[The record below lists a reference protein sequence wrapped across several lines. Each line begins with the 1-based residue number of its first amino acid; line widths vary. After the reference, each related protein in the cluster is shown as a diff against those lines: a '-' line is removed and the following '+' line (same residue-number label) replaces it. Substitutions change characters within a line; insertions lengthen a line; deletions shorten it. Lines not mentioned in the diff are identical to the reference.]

1 MTMANSKKVAVKPVK
16 SGVSKSHTSSIKE
29 LSIGSKKPSS
39 VSKKVSRPGTKKI
52 LRPAKENS
60 EAALS
65 RAIESE
71 NPKPISSKLKSA
83 IKKVVKPI
91 TSLLPELSNHS
102 SEIEMNAAPEPIEK
116 KIQQESRTRYSDT
129 ELEEFK
135 QLIVDKLEA
144 ARKELKYL
152 QDQIN
157 RRGDNGTDDT
167 ENKFA
172 SSDDG
177 SSSMEREYL
186 NQMAARQ
193 IMYMDHLN
201 KALVRIRNKTYGI
214 CRVTG
219 KLIEKDRLK
228 AVPHATLSMEAKRIQ
243 SHS

>member
-1 MTMANSKKVAVKPVK
+1 MANSKKVAVKPVK
-16 SGVSKSHTSSIKE
+16 SGVSKRNTSSIKE

-91 TSLLPELSNHS
+91 TSLLPDLSNHTRD
-102 SEIEMNAAPEPIEK
+102 IEMDVAPEPIEK